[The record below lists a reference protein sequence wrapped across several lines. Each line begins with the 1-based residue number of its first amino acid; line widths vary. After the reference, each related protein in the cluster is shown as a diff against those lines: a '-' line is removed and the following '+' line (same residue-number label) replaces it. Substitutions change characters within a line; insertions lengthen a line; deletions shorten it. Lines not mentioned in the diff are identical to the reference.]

1 MGSPYDKEPCCGI
14 SLLKYIL
21 FIFNFILLL
30 GGAGVTG
37 IGLWTLLKKWEYASL
52 LCDDL
57 YTIATY
63 VLIITGGV
71 IIIIAAL
78 GCFGAQQEQKC
89 CLLIYFT
96 LLVILCIGELVVGI
110 YVYIYREYVNT
121 ELERC
126 LNGTLVDNYGMK
138 DQEGFS
144 LAYDNLQRTF
154 RCCGAAGYADYQLT
168 TWKISGEAGNLSSPD
183 SCCKSESGYCAVR
196 DHPSNIYHT
205 GCVDRLTDYFSAHL
219 AIIGAVCMA
228 IAGVQIFGLVFS
240 MCLYC
245 HLRYEEQEPY

>member
-21 FIFNFILLL
+21 FIFNFFLLL

-37 IGLWTLLKKWEYASL
+37 IGLWTLLKKWDYASL

-57 YTIATY
+57 YTIATW
-63 VLIITGGV
+63 VLIIVGGIV
-71 IIIIAAL
+71 IIIAAL

-96 LLVILCIGELVVGI
+96 LLLLLCLGELLVGI
-110 YVYIYREYVNT
+110 YTYIYRDRVNM

-126 LNGTLVDNYGMK
+126 LNSTLVANYGMP
-138 DQEGFS
+138 DQEDYSKGV
-144 LAYDNLQRTF
+144 DNLQRKF
-154 RCCGAAGYADYQLT
+154 YCCGASGYADYQQSL
-168 TWKISGEAGNLSSPD
+168 WKVKGKAGNLSSPD
-183 SCCKSESGYCAVR
+183 SCCKTESSYCAVR
-196 DHPSNIYHT
+196 DHPSNIYHL
-205 GCVDRLTDYFSAHL
+205 GCVDGLTNYFSGHL